1 MAKTDAKNEPAAS
14 TATEEQPSPRLG
26 EVIQVQV
33 ADGLSLINNETGN
46 DFVPGEPTSQTVTVT
61 TLRRLADGDLIRV

>member
-14 TATEEQPSPRLG
+14 TPAEEQPSPRLG

-33 ADGLSLINNETGN
+33 ADGLTLINNENGN
-46 DFVPGEPTSQTVTVT
+46 DFVPGEATPQTVTVT
-61 TLRRLADGDLIRV
+61 TLRRLADGDLIRL